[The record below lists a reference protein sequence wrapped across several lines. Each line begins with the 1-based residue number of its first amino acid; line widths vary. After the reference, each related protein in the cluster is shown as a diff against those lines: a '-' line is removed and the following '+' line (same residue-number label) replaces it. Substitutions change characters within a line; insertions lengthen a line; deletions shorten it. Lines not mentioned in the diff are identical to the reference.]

1 MADIS
6 ETHNQV
12 PLKLFDLV
20 STDAVITLSEIAYP
34 EEDPMKLTLVVTVCS
49 VHFGDTIITSRLV
62 QEDDFAG
69 GDLSRS
75 LNTCRS
81 NFWI

>member
-6 ETHNQV
+6 QTHNQV
-12 PLKLFDLV
+12 PFKLFDLV
-20 STDAVITLSEIAYP
+20 NTDAVITSSEIAYP
-34 EEDPMKLTLVVTVCS
+34 EEDTMKLTLVVTVCS

-62 QEDDFAG
+62 REHDFSG
-69 GDLSRS
+69 GDLSHS